1 MSGFT
6 NGFVDLVT
14 YVANGALATAYFL
27 GERAPHLL
35 SIAAALLIALTFDR
49 LMQEQA
55 VFAPARYAGRAS
67 TLRHAQGRP
76 PRTAQITTGVALAL
90 WLAATWSFGPP
101 VPYIGAAMW
110 LTAFVALLIMPQQ
123 RWSLLW
129 TTKAGIVLYSLTV
142 LGFRLYLWQASQMS
156 PSQLAEVFGSST
168 GAARIITQNTSALSA
183 IGSWLLWVIMPAGY
197 VGVLIQNWAVQP
209 MSLGGP
215 LAGAKDVL
223 TTLRTRNNEQSTM
236 NNE

>member
-6 NGFVDLVT
+6 NGFVDLVI
-14 YVANGALATAYFL
+14 YVANGVLATLYFL
-27 GERAPHLL
+27 LDRAPHLL

-49 LMQEQA
+49 LMQQQA

-67 TLRHAQGRP
+67 KSRP

-90 WLAATWSFGPP
+90 WLVATWSFGPP
-101 VPYIGAAMW
+101 VPTIGAAMW

-156 PSQLAEVFGSST
+156 PSQLAEVFGGSGS
-168 GAARIITQNTSALSA
+168 AARIIAQNTSALSA

-209 MSLGGP
+209 MSLISP

-223 TTLRTRNNEQSTM
+223 TTLRTRGINDE
-236 NNE
+236 

>member
-1 MSGFT
+1 MSGLA

-14 YVANGALATAYFL
+14 CVANGALATLYFL
-27 GERAPHLL
+27 LDRAPHLM

-49 LMQEQA
+49 LMQQQA
-55 VFAPARYAGRAS
+55 VFAAARYAGRAS
-67 TLRHAQGRP
+67 KASP

-101 VPYIGAAMW
+101 VPYIGATMW

-129 TTKAGIVLYSLTV
+129 TTKAGIVLYALTV

-168 GAARIITQNTSALSA
+168 GAARIMAQNTSALSA

-209 MSLGGP
+209 MSLISP

-223 TTLRTRNNEQSTM
+223 ATLRTRNNEPLTM
-236 NNE
+236 NDEQ

>member
-1 MSGFT
+1 MSGLAS
-6 NGFVDLVT
+6 GFVDLVT
-14 YVANGALATAYFL
+14 YVANGALATLYFL
-27 GERAPHLL
+27 LDRAPHLL

-49 LMQEQA
+49 LMQQQA

-67 TLRHAQGRP
+67 KIKQ
-76 PRTAQITTGVALAL
+76 PRTAQIITGAALAL
-90 WLAATWSFGPP
+90 WLVSTWSFGPP

-129 TTKAGIVLYSLTV
+129 TTKAGIVLYSVTV

-168 GAARIITQNTSALSA
+168 GAARIIAQNTGALA
-183 IGSWLLWVIMPAGY
+183 AVGSWLLWGIMPAGY

-209 MSLGGP
+209 MSLVGP

-223 TTLRTRNNEQSTM
+223 TTLRTRGTENAE
-236 NNE
+236 